1 MTKALKLLNKNFVLL
16 WQGQFVSMLGNQA
29 YAIAM
34 MFWIKHE
41 TGSASLVGMIM
52 MASAI
57 PGVLLGP
64 LGGTFS
70 DRHSR
75 KKIIVCCD
83 IINGVAVLA
92 LAALLFIVPDKT
104 DMLIVCL
111 FIVSI
116 FTAILRSFF
125 SPAIAASIPDLV
137 PDDKIA
143 TANSMNQISIQLST
157 FFGQGSGGVLYRIL
171 GAPFLFLIDGISF
184 IISGISEMFI
194 SIPQNIPEKT
204 KDWRDTIAHFK
215 KDTIEG
221 FNYTWNNRGLRS
233 LFFIAATL
241 NFFIIPFAVLM
252 PFFVEDF
259 LHATTDWY
267 GYLMASFGVGALIG
281 YTIAGGIKL
290 SGKSR
295 SWCVIVALILNCI
308 MFVAIAFMKTAMASL
323 FIWVPIGILNG
334 FTNIN
339 IMTILQTS
347 TPSEIRGR
355 VFGLLG
361 TLSQGLTPI
370 AMGLSGVVADL
381 LDQNVPLVF
390 MICGGIATLI
400 SIIVSFS
407 KDFREFLA
415 YEAKPSE
422 QAEDSVCRETD

>member
-1 MTKALKLLNKNFVLL
+1 MTKTTKLLNKNFVLL

-41 TGSASLVGMIM
+41 TGSAALVGMIM

-64 LGGTFS
+64 LGGTYS

-75 KKIIVCCD
+75 KKIIVWCD
-83 IINGVAVLA
+83 ILSGLAVLT
-92 LAALLFIVPDKT
+92 LAFLLFTTPDET
-104 DMLIVCL
+104 DFLIVVL

-116 FTAILRSFF
+116 IIAILRSFF
-125 SPAIAASIPDLV
+125 NPAIAASIPDLV
-137 PDDKIA
+137 PKEKVA
-143 TANSMNQISIQLST
+143 TANSMNQFAVQVST

-171 GAPFLFLIDGISF
+171 GAPFLILIDGVTY

-194 SIPQNIPEKT
+194 TIPQEIPEKA
-204 KDWRDTIAHFK
+204 KGMRDAFTQFK
-215 KDTIEG
+215 KDTTEG
-221 FNYTWNNRGLRS
+221 FRYTWNNRGLRAMF
-233 LFFIAATL
+233 LIAGML
-241 NFFIIPFAVLM
+241 NFFLMPFAVLM

-267 GYLMASFGVGALIG
+267 GYLMASFGVGALMG
-281 YTIAGGIKL
+281 YTVAGTFKI
-290 SGKSR
+290 SGKTRSR
-295 SWCVIVALILNCI
+295 FMIVALVLNCF
-308 MFVAIAFMKTAMASL
+308 MLFVLAFMTTAIASL

-334 FTNIN
+334 FLNIN
-339 IMTILQTS
+339 IMTILQIS

-361 TLSQGLTPI
+361 TLSSGLSPI
-370 AMGLSGVVADL
+370 AMGLSGVVAEM

-390 MICGGIATLI
+390 MFCGGITTFI
-400 SIIVSFS
+400 SILVSFS
-407 KDFREFLA
+407 KDFREFLS
-415 YEAKPSE
+415 YEQPSSE
-422 QAEDSVCRETD
+422 